1 MPLFDPHSD
10 QHLMDWGLFFAITY
24 GFTFLGDAI
33 SRWIAMYMST
43 PSVKKRLVFLSFAL
57 ALIVAGLYLES
68 LAIAILIPLAIFMI
82 FWGNGTIF
90 GLTANH
96 VDSHV
101 PSEHNLAA
109 YSVASF
115 IGDLG
120 SILGGV
126 LVENTHDLFCQ
137 GHHGPF
143 MC

>member
-96 VDSHV
+96 VGSHV

>member
-1 MPLFDPHSD
+1 
-10 QHLMDWGLFFAITY
+10 
-24 GFTFLGDAI
+24 
-33 SRWIAMYMST
+33 
-43 PSVKKRLVFLSFAL
+43 
-57 ALIVAGLYLES
+57 
-68 LAIAILIPLAIFMI
+68 MI

-96 VDSHV
+96 VGSHV